1 MPNAHRLRRVE
12 RRAGSWYGP
21 AVPTSKPIAHA
32 ENRELQSKY
41 DLTGRFYDI
50 LDYPWERKYRRWRPE
65 LLADLEG
72 RVLEAG
78 VGTGRNLAHYP
89 SHVQVTG
96 IDLSPRMLRGA
107 KRRAL
112 KASCD
117 VTLAQDDATVLATV
131 EDRSMDWVFST
142 FMCCV
147 MPNALQPKALEQF
160 ARVLKPGGHFRL
172 LEMVYS
178 DSPKLRKRQE
188 RFAPFVERVYGA
200 RFDRETKRY
209 VEENRDLELTSTR
222 FLKDDTYLLL
232 EGVRK

>member
-1 MPNAHRLRRVE
+1 MRQ
-12 RRAGSWYGP
+12 
-21 AVPTSKPIAHA
+21 
-32 ENRELQSKY
+32 ENRALESKY

-50 LDYPWERKYRRWRPE
+50 LDYPWEREYRRWRPT

-72 RVLEAG
+72 HVLEAG

-89 SHVQVTG
+89 AHVDVTG
-96 IDLSPRMLRGA
+96 IDLSARMLVTA
-107 KRRAL
+107 KRRARRAAC
-112 KASCD
+112 K

-131 EDRSMDWVFST
+131 ADASMDWVFST

-147 MPNALQPKALEQF
+147 MPNVLQPAALEQF
-160 ARVLKPGGHFRL
+160 ARVLKKGGHFRL

-178 DSPKLRKRQE
+178 ESPALRKRQE

-200 RFDRETKRY
+200 RFDRETKRF
-209 VEENRDLELTSTR
+209 VEENPDLELTHTR
-222 FLKDDTYLLL
+222 FLKADTYLLL